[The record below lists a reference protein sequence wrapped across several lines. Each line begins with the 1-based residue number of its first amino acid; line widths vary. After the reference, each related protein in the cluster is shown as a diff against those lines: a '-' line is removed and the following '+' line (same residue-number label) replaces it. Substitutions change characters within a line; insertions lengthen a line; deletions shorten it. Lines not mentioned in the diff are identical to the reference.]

1 MSTNG
6 SSQGSHGSKSI
17 STIESELEI
26 MTKRLDSTSKEK
38 ELILPKP
45 VHSMK
50 FLLDETALVI

>member
-38 ELILPKP
+38 ILYIFYFFKS
-45 VHSMK
+45 HN
-50 FLLDETALVI
+50 LVWKLFRI